1 LTRERSSGPRR
12 ARGSKWRRRSSS
24 GSRSIPLHVEGLRA
38 HGEPVP
44 PPHSKVEYVEA
55 V

>member
-1 LTRERSSGPRR
+1 MRE
-12 ARGSKWRRRSSS
+12 A
-24 GSRSIPLHVEGLRA
+24 IPMHVESLRA

-44 PPHSKVEYVEA
+44 PPQSQVEYVEA